1 MTENVGTIYYTVE
14 AETAKL
20 ISDLENAN
28 KRLEMLES
36 GFNKT
41 DASAKKAN
49 MQLTKTAAAVKNLGN
64 EGAGAERKI
73 GGLVKMLGGLIA
85 LQGAGGLI
93 QMAESYNEMAERVRM
108 ATSSVEEY
116 DKVQARLLKTA
127 NGTYRALAE
136 AQEIYIQT
144 SDGLRSMGYSTDQ
157 ALDITDSLSYSFVKN
172 ATAVDRAQSA
182 MRAYDLALNKGKVDA
197 TGWLTVVGA
206 IPSVVGDI
214 AAATGKTD
222 AEIRR
227 MGANG
232 EITARML
239 NEGLRQS
246 LDANKKA
253 ADGMATTVRD
263 AFTNLRTN
271 LSVYIGEANNSTGAT
286 QTLAAAI
293 SLLGDNIN
301 VVVTA
306 LSIAGAGAL
315 AKYIASMGLAAI
327 KSGLA
332 AVASRN
338 SAAAAVAEAQA
349 RVTSTAAALA
359 DARAKLGLTV
369 TTTQLAAAE
378 AAATTATKALTAA
391 QVTQRAAGMGLLSIL
406 GGPAGIVA
414 LVTAT
419 AVGFLTMGGS
429 AETAR
434 IDISNLGDTIEKTKA
449 EIEELSASQ
458 RTLAQQTAQM
468 DLDSAIKKLD
478 KAYDDFAKGS
488 LVDGTRAVVKWR
500 AENERSI
507 AAVIGAAKRGEISYK
522 ELDVALVG
530 MVESHA
536 KANGRSKDW
545 VRQMTEQVAATAK
558 VAQETDN
565 ARQKLG
571 VITSILA
578 ELADVANRAA
588 AGVRNLNNAYDDS
601 ASDDFLKRLK
611 DQKAAIEDGN
621 SAVKQ
626 AERYIKTLT
635 NVSPERIEQIREEAK
650 ALDAAR
656 KVQEKHT
663 TGTKSANSAL
673 EDAKRGAEENG
684 RALQRMAEQIALAHL
699 EGEQLAVVQARLS
712 INQYATPEQLESAEK
727 LAMALYK
734 INEAQKLK
742 TKVGEDPLA
751 YIRGSDEPLSGGAF
765 DEQVARYDAEE
776 KREQERYESKLAR
789 LRETMEA
796 EKLTIAQY
804 HAEFEAMQ
812 QEHNGRLKQIDDAR
826 QSVMMSTYSDGFGA
840 VADILKNAQGEQSS
854 AYKAMF
860 AVSKA
865 FAVADTAVQ
874 VYGALSKAWNS
885 APFPANLSAVAAA
898 TAGAIPLIA
907 KVGAVS
913 MGGGRQYG
921 GPVAPGQGYRINENG
936 APEIFNAANGQ
947 QFMLPNTRGHV
958 VSNKDATKGG
968 KESSPTVTVHIHNA
982 PPGTRVEQHQIDKQT
997 ILNVMIEDI
1006 STDGPVTKHGNAM
1019 LNWRRQGR

>member
-1 MTENVGTIYYTVE
+1 MTENAGTIYYTVE

-41 DASAKKAN
+41 DASAKKAD

-85 LQGAGGLI
+85 VQGAGGLI

-227 MGANG
+227 MGASG

-246 LDANKKA
+246 LEANKKA
-253 ADGMATTVRD
+253 ADDMATTVRD

-271 LSVYIGEANNSTGAT
+271 LSVYLGEANNSTGAT
-286 QTLAAAI
+286 QALAAAI

-315 AKYIASMGLAAI
+315 AKYIASMGLAAVQA
-327 KSGLA
+327 GLA
-332 AVASRN
+332 GVASRN
-338 SAAAAVAEAQA
+338 AAGAALTEAKARSAAA
-349 RVTSTAAALA
+349 TAALA
-359 DARAKLGLTV
+359 HARANIGLT
-369 TTTQLAAAE
+369 TTVVQLAAAE
-378 AAATTATKALTAA
+378 KAAEVASKGLAAAQAAAT
-391 QVTQRAAGMGLLSIL
+391 AAGSGFLALL
-406 GGPAGIVA
+406 GGPAG
-414 LVTAT
+414 
-419 AVGFLTMGGS
+419 
-429 AETAR
+429 
-434 IDISNLGDTIEKTKA
+434 
-449 EIEELSASQ
+449 
-458 RTLAQQTAQM
+458 
-468 DLDSAIKKLD
+468 
-478 KAYDDFAKGS
+478 
-488 LVDGTRAVVKWR
+488 
-500 AENERSI
+500 
-507 AAVIGAAKRGEISYK
+507 
-522 ELDVALVG
+522 LVG
-530 MVESHA
+530 L
-536 KANGRSKDW
+536 
-545 VRQMTEQVAATAK
+545 VAATAIGFL
-558 VAQETDN
+558 TLGNN
-565 ARQKLG
+565 ARAAVPDVDALG
-571 VITSILA
+571 QSLAGLRKEELEKRLQDQGDLMRELSKKADESAAALRGLEKDYDDLGKMMQSGAVSPDELENVNKALVDQRA
-578 ELADVANRAA
+578 ELAKTQRDLQTAAQTYANLAVAISNAA
-588 AGVRNLNNAYDDS
+588 SAQRDLNNAYNDS
-601 ASDDFLKRLK
+601 QSDDFLQRLK

-656 KVQEKHT
+656 KAQERHT

-712 INQYATPEQLESAEK
+712 MNQYATPEQLESAEK
-727 LAMALYK
+727 LAMALYQ

-742 TKVGEDPLA
+742 TKVGDDPLA
-751 YIRGSDEPLSGGAF
+751 YIRGNDEPLSGGAF

-776 KREQERYESKLAR
+776 KREQERYEAKLAR

-947 QFMLPNTRGHV
+947 QFMLPNTRGQV
-958 VSNKDATKGG
+958 VSNKEASKGG
-968 KESSPTVTVHIHNA
+968 KESAPTVTVHIHNA
-982 PPGTRVEQHQIDKQT
+982 PPGTRVEQHEIDKQT

-1006 STDGPVTKHGNAM
+1006 STDGPVTKYGNAM